1 MAAFS
6 SITMRPLCFCISDEL
21 ELSLNASNV
30 ISNSDII
37 KMAPETTVIST
48 LRATAR
54 YERKSI
60 DVAGDLRR

>member
-54 YERKSI
+54 
-60 DVAGDLRR
+60 